1 MIGKPELA
9 DNKILVLIMSL
20 VVFWALSF
28 ASMRGM
34 KFGKYFTS
42 VGALGS
48 VVPTVC
54 LIGMAI
60 LAVVVFKKAPSASEY
75 TIATLTPKLNMNS
88 LVAISGITFA
98 YTGAELQQTSLLK

>member
-48 VVPTVC
+48 VVLTVSDWY
-54 LIGMAI
+54 G
-60 LAVVVFKKAPSASEY
+60 
-75 TIATLTPKLNMNS
+75 NS
-88 LVAISGITFA
+88 GSGSVQKGTKCI
-98 YTGAELQQTSLLK
+98 

>member
-1 MIGKPELA
+1 
-9 DNKILVLIMSL
+9 
-20 VVFWALSF
+20 
-28 ASMRGM
+28 M

-98 YTGAELQQTSLLK
+98 YTGA

>member
-1 MIGKPELA
+1 
-9 DNKILVLIMSL
+9 MSL

-60 LAVVVFKKAPSASEY
+60 LAVVVFKKG
-75 TIATLTPKLNMNS
+75 TKCI
-88 LVAISGITFA
+88 
-98 YTGAELQQTSLLK
+98 

>member
-1 MIGKPELA
+1 
-9 DNKILVLIMSL
+9 MSL

-75 TIATLTPKLNMNS
+75 TIATLTPKLKYE
-88 LVAISGITFA
+88 FA
-98 YTGAELQQTSLLK
+98 GCNFGNYICVYRS

>member
-1 MIGKPELA
+1 MTGLNCIRNKIWIFSILDALDGTYFLVCIFSDIFLNLFYLHDWETRLA

-48 VVPTVC
+48 VVPRCV
-54 LIGMAI
+54 
-60 LAVVVFKKAPSASEY
+60 
-75 TIATLTPKLNMNS
+75 
-88 LVAISGITFA
+88 
-98 YTGAELQQTSLLK
+98 